1 MLIPLQIHF
10 QKNQNITS
18 TGSRRILGFKD
29 CRERFD
35 NIYHYNWLMQ
45 IQDKL
50 TELAKEKCEKEEDAQ
65 IPLGTV
71 DINEFQKKSRKYFRY
86 VGSLTVPPCTENV
99 VWNILGKVLTRVR
112 AHTYIYTYLLIRIPN
127 LTYSFIQVRTISKD
141 QLNALKAPLDSA
153 CKNNSRPLQPPNG
166 RKVELYDELRDQ

>member
-127 LTYSFIQVRTISKD
+127 LTYSFI
-141 QLNALKAPLDSA
+141 
-153 CKNNSRPLQPPNG
+153 
-166 RKVELYDELRDQ
+166 